1 MERGNA
7 ELKYQIAS
15 ISIARRYGSAPSWS
29 NDTLRSNSNSSRC
42 VKIASRYRLDALM
55 IFPFEGSNVFLAI
68 RTDSATHALPAV
80 F

>member
-15 ISIARRYGSAPSWS
+15 ISIARRYRSAPSWC
-29 NDTLRSNSNSSRC
+29 NGTLRSNSNGSC

-55 IFPFEGSNVFLAI
+55 IFPFVGSNVFVSYP
-68 RTDSATHALPAV
+68 DG
-80 F
+80 